1 MAESDYTIKKR
12 MRFSSSSSSSVR
24 GTTSKSLMASELRNH
39 SNRSTVRFAPAVSHI
54 RNRFL
59 TDLRNQHASPP
70 LSDKIV
76 TKSPRACPRVT
87 VRNLC
92 LRRVSSSPSSI
103 SSDWDFHVKGQ
114 NQTKE
119 LNVESPCDSPNA
131 NVVRIGSNDIIEVVE
146 CSQTTSPD
154 SEMFISV
161 AGSIRQEID
170 GVSLKN
176 VGVKLGSKIIR
187 HPEKIFKNPGS
198 VSYRRLLPYLKKASD
213 DTRSR
218 DADTKDSKNER
229 DELMVGDDRLSPT
242 GSVLL
247 SPNSFVE
254 PPAAQNLHGNISPFK
269 KMTSSSATKIPLCSK
284 RKLFKVPGSV
294 NYKRMLSYLRDSSED
309 NPGMPETSKHI
320 DLQKNIEKISPA
332 TENKG
337 ATTEAKDLNTCS
349 NNVES
354 TPLSDPDN
362 EQETQTF
369 VSSV

>member
-1 MAESDYTIKKR
+1 MAAESDYTIKKR
-12 MRFSSSSSSSVR
+12 MRFSSSSVR
-24 GTTSKSLMASELRNH
+24 GTTSKSLMASKLRNH
-39 SNRSTVRFAPAVSHI
+39 SNRSTVRFSPAVSHI
-54 RNRFL
+54 GNRFL
-59 TDLRNQHASPP
+59 TDLRHQHASPP

-76 TKSPRACPRVT
+76 TKMPRACPRVT

-92 LRRVSSSPSSI
+92 LRRISSSPSSI

-154 SEMFISV
+154 SEMFTSV
-161 AGSIRQEID
+161 AGCIRQEID

-176 VGVKLGSKIIR
+176 VGVKLGNKIIR

-198 VSYRRLLPYLKKASD
+198 VSYRRLLPYLKEAAD

-218 DADTKDSKNER
+218 DADTKNER

-254 PPAAQNLHGNISPFK
+254 PPAQNVHGNISPFK
-269 KMTSSSATKIPLCSK
+269 KTTSSSATKKIPLCSK

-309 NPGMPETSKHI
+309 NPGTTETSKHI
-320 DLQKNIEKISPA
+320 DPQKNIEKNAPA
-332 TENKG
+332 IENKG
-337 ATTEAKDLNTCS
+337 AAAEAKDLNTYS
-349 NNVES
+349 NDVE
-354 TPLSDPDN
+354 TPLSDLEK

-369 VSSV
+369 VSSI